1 MTRRQTKEQE
11 LGELGEA
18 QVSARFKKYK
28 WPNGRVEPDLGEDL
42 LIRIYEQGHATG
54 LTFLAQV
61 KSTDD
66 LDSYTLKKSGDISYP
81 IEIKDLL
88 HWEVSTTPVF
98 LFVWDVTR
106 ESGVWVAIADAIK
119 ALDEDKPGWREIKK
133 KRSEPEVK
141 VRISASQMTSDEGL
155 VILRLFVLKHCAGQ
169 VENWYLKNF
178 SFDFPQ
184 TSEGQDA
191 MEKFLRAQDT
201 GESVSFPG
209 EFMKVSERDAR
220 LLGPV
225 NSWKSTVSVGTEP
238 SKESF
243 PFKLEVKSPEGN
255 LFEIPYLDLRV
266 IRKGRKQTTYA
277 NYHEA
282 TPFSP
287 ERKATPF
294 CFDLTDGQSQDHLNI
309 NLSTKGSYPTAEE
322 ARAALP
328 FLNAFARG
336 GQFRWTALANPN
348 PHQRKWHDL
357 PNSGEGFHALYG
369 SWIEALCVIQ
379 ERFGC
384 TFTLPD
390 WRISS
395 EDAVTLEHVL
405 AAIATGR
412 VFSSDEEVRLQLVK
426 AKVLRQNKEQLVGMF
441 ELLRQTGGH
450 CDLADIIPNDCRQL
464 LGVEVC
470 LGRCQRRS
478 NGRISGTVDDLENT
492 IAKAM
497 ANDEISIELLDVLV
511 VYDYSPSASE
521 LLEEEP
527 QP

>member
-66 LDSYTLKKSGDISYP
+66 LDAYTLKKSGDISYP

-119 ALDEDKPGWREIKK
+119 ALDEGNPGWREIKK

-141 VRISASQMTSDEGL
+141 VRVPASQMTSDEGL
-155 VILRLFVLKHCAGQ
+155 VILRLFVLKHCAKQ
-169 VENWYLKNF
+169 IESWYLKNF
-178 SFDFPQ
+178 SIDFPQ
-184 TSEGQDA
+184 TPEGQGA
-191 MEKFLRAQDT
+191 MEEFLRAQNT
-201 GESVSFPG
+201 GESLTLPG

-220 LLGPV
+220 LLGPI
-225 NSWKSTVSVGTEP
+225 NSWETTISMGTEP
-238 SKESF
+238 SKEPF
-243 PFKLEVKSPEGN
+243 PVKLEVKSPEGN

-266 IRKGRKQTTYA
+266 VKKGRKQTTFA
-277 NYHEA
+277 NYHAA

-294 CFDLTDGQSQDHLNI
+294 CFELVDGQTQDHLNI
-309 NLSTKGSYPTAEE
+309 NLSTQGSCPIAEE
-322 ARAALP
+322 VRAALP

-336 GQFRWTALANPN
+336 GQFRWTALANPH

-357 PNSGEGFHALYG
+357 SNTSEGFHALYG

-379 ERFGC
+379 EKFGC

-395 EDAVTLEHVL
+395 EDAATLEHVL

-412 VFSSDEEVRLQLVK
+412 VFSSDEEVHLQLVK
-426 AKVLRQNKEQLVGMF
+426 AKVLRQNKKQLAGMF
-441 ELLRQTGGH
+441 ELLRRTGGH
-450 CDLADIIPNDCRQL
+450 CDLTDSIPNDCRQL

-470 LGRCQRRS
+470 LGQCQRRS
-478 NGRISGTVDDLENT
+478 NGRISGTVEDLERA
-492 IAKAM
+492 IAKAK
-497 ANDEISIELLDVLV
+497 ANDEISVELLDVFV
-511 VYDYSPSASE
+511 VYDYSLSVSSSP
-521 LLEEEP
+521 EEEH
-527 QP
+527 